1 MGLSS
6 SPLARAPS
14 QGVVR
19 ENGFVGRLQ
28 LTCGSRGTIR
38 RLTSFGF
45 RPDDG
50 RNGVAAGTAWVKADS
65 ARAFAS
71 ATWLRFAMIQSD
83 E

>member
-1 MGLSS
+1 MLTSPWSAKTRSLEDCSS
-6 SPLARAPS
+6 LGGSP
-14 QGVVR
+14 
-19 ENGFVGRLQ
+19 
-28 LTCGSRGTIR
+28 GTIR

-50 RNGVAAGTAWVKADS
+50 RNGVAAGTDWVKADS

>member
-1 MGLSS
+1 MEG
-6 SPLARAPS
+6 A
-14 QGVVR
+14 VVR
-19 ENGFVGRLQ
+19 ENAFVGRLQ
-28 LTCGSRGTIR
+28 FTCGSPGTIR

-50 RNGVAAGTAWVKADS
+50 RNGVAAGTDWVKADS